1 MNDAAVEP
9 APIVASS
16 LLLGHSV
23 QQMFDLTAEGG
34 IRGSFDRF
42 ARPIVHW
49 MHGRASDRVP
59 VVAHSVAGLEDDEVE
74 PER

>member
-1 MNDAAVEP
+1 
-9 APIVASS
+9 
-16 LLLGHSV
+16 
-23 QQMFDLTAEGG
+23 MFDLTAEGG

-49 MHGRASDRVP
+49 MHGRASGRVP
-59 VVAHSVAGLEDDEVE
+59 VVAHSVARLEDDEVE